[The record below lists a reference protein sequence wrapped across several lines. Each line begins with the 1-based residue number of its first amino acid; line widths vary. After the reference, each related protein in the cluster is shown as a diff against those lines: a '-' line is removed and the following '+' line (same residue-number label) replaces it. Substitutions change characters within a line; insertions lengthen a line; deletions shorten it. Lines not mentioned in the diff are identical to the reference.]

1 MESLLSYFTPEVV
14 DAIRSLYNRVQ
25 NSPLRKAKDHGSVRS
40 AVIDRQ
46 LRTTIHHDIR
56 RIFDSKLETVTDGQ
70 GAMVI
75 TAMTSKPAFHDR
87 AFNNDNGR
95 GNSGGNIRANGRGN
109 DGRRAQ
115 APRGKPR
122 WEDLGGEYLHFS
134 LYKENK
140 DTMES
145 IFWLAKQLHIAPK
158 SFDFAGTKD
167 RRAVTVQRVCVK
179 RIFIKQIIEAG
190 KRLRSAYVGN
200 FSYQPQR
207 LQLGELTG
215 NEFIITLRDCNFH
228 YPEDVD
234 NRTLVEGAKLIV
246 GDAIRN
252 LVENG
257 FLNYYGLQRFGTFST
272 RTDAVGVAILQGNF
286 QGAVNAILQYNP
298 VLLETIAEPALSAD
312 KMSMEDI
319 ARARAISS
327 FQTTGNAFPA
337 LDILPKKFSAEAS
350 IIRHLGNAHQSNDN
364 LGALKSIQRNLRLMY
379 VHAYQSFIWN
389 MAASERWKRF
399 GDRVV
404 AGDLVLIN
412 EHKEDVDSRIKEEEV
427 DADGEVIIHP
437 AEDDRTSNVEDS
449 FVRARALSDREAEG
463 GTYTIFD
470 VVLPTP
476 GFDIIYPPNDI
487 GLFYHDFMASAQG
500 GCLDPH
506 DMRRQ
511 EKDMS
516 LSGSYR
522 KVLSRPGKD
531 INFEVKTYENDE
543 EQFVDTDMDR
553 YYKDHPEQDNRQQR
567 QRQVN
572 KLQNPV
578 HKASDP
584 MNDSPTGIKQEV
596 NGRQTDEAS
605 EKRSHV
611 STDTDKSGGVRLDW
625 NGQPKDDKKIAAIL
639 KLQLGAGQY
648 ATMALRELMKLGG
661 VQTYKA
667 DFSGGR

>member
-1 MESLLSYFTPEVV
+1 
-14 DAIRSLYNRVQ
+14 
-25 NSPLRKAKDHGSVRS
+25 
-40 AVIDRQ
+40 
-46 LRTTIHHDIR
+46 
-56 RIFDSKLETVTDGQ
+56 
-70 GAMVI
+70 MVI

-87 AFNNDNGR
+87 AFNTDNGR
-95 GNSGGNIRANGRGN
+95 GNSRGNIRANGRGN
-109 DGRRAQ
+109 DGRRTQ

-145 IFWLAKQLHIAPK
+145 ISWLAKQLHIAPK

-215 NEFIITLRDCNFH
+215 NEFVITLRDCNFH

-272 RTDAVGVAILQGNF
+272 RTDAVGVAMLQGNF

-298 VLLETIAEPALSAD
+298 VLLETIAEPALGAD

-399 GDRVV
+399 GHRVV

-437 AEDDRTSNVEDS
+437 AEDDRTSNIEDS
-449 FVRARALSDREAEG
+449 FVRARALSDKEAEG

-487 GLFYHDFMASAQG
+487 GLFYHDFMASEQG
-500 GCLDPH
+500 GCLDPY

-584 MNDSPTGIKQEV
+584 VDDSPTGIKQEV
-596 NGRQTDEAS
+596 DGRQTDEAS

-625 NGQPKDDKKIAAIL
+625 NGQPKDDKKIAVIL